1 MDSCVVP
8 CRGIGWG
15 EVRGSLRGELGKT
28 YLLKV
33 KAVKGRKGAKYVIA
47 YMLNT
52 DLVGYHLG
60 YISLYRYKD
69 TV

>member
-1 MDSCVVP
+1 M
-8 CRGIGWG
+8 
-15 EVRGSLRGELGKT
+15 RGSLRGELGKT

-60 YISLYRYKD
+60 YIHKFVQVQRYSMS
-69 TV
+69 TVWHTQ